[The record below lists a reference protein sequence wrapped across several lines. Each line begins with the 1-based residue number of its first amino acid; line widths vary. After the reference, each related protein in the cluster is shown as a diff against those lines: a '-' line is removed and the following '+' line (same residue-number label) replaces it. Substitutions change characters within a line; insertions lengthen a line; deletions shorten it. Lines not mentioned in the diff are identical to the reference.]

1 MHLPK
6 LLGFLARQHIVGRA
20 DNERSA
26 HTRYLAGSFRESRI
40 AADIHAE
47 RQSIYGS
54 YERLASRCEKRLF
67 PQKIRF
73 AVATHD
79 GSASHNDGRVMQLVV
94 LPFDHSHY
102 NCHVGRRKRFQHI
115 GATTALVTVSEPTV
129 SIQHEVERITLNR
142 LVPSP
147 ANVRRVNATAGVS
160 ELADSIKAVGL
171 LHNLTVRKGKKGKY
185 EVVAGSRRLAALRL
199 LAKEGR
205 LAEDAQIPCNVRT
218 TDNHTE
224 LSLAENVQREAMH
237 VVDEILSY
245 RQLAEGGMAP
255 ETIAARFGQ
264 SVITV
269 RQRLKLANLSPK
281 VLEVMREDDMTIEQ
295 ARALAITDSHEE
307 QERAWFDSPTYNRDP
322 RTLRAMLTSEHVR
335 STDRFARFVGL
346 DVYDAAGGNILR
358 DLFSTDSSTFL
369 TDRPLLTQLVM
380 DGLELLAEPIK
391 AEGWGWVGTSL
402 DASVIY
408 GGGYGRIYPQT
419 RDLTEED
426 QAELSSLGES
436 FDTLQAQIEAYAEG
450 DAAIETDEARLADIE
465 HRITVIQNTTKV
477 YEPREMSLA
486 GCIVYLDHFGAAQ
499 VARGYVKAE
508 DKGALDQLHRG
519 APDDCADQAE
529 ATSTLIPEL
538 QTGYSAA
545 LVEELTAI
553 RTAALR
559 VELANRPAVALAALL
574 YPLVGRIFHTGHMHF
589 EAAVEVRGQ
598 RRELA
603 PSIKEREEARA
614 LGAWLAMKEAWG
626 DTLPGQP
633 ADLWTWLL
641 DQSTDKLLELSA
653 FLTAANLNAVDAK
666 HDQSKQRLAN
676 ADQIAEA
683 VGLDMRTHW
692 TANATF
698 LGRLSKAGIAEVLEE
713 AGCEPQLIRAIE
725 KASKADAVVE
735 AEKQLAG
742 KEWLPPVFR
751 QPHRAE

>member
-1 MHLPK
+1 MNITV
-6 LLGFLARQHIVGRA
+6 Q
-20 DNERSA
+20 
-26 HTRYLAGSFRESRI
+26 
-40 AADIHAE
+40 
-47 RQSIYGS
+47 
-54 YERLASRCEKRLF
+54 
-67 PQKIRF
+67 PQDTSTIL
-73 AVATHD
+73 T
-79 GSASHNDGRVMQLVV
+79 L
-94 LPFDHSHY
+94 
-102 NCHVGRRKRFQHI
+102 
-115 GATTALVTVSEPTV
+115 SEPTV
-129 SIQHEVERITLNR
+129 SIQHDIERIALNR

-160 ELADSIKAVGL
+160 ELADSIEAVGL

-199 LAKEGR
+199 LVKEGR
-205 LAEDAQIPCNVRT
+205 LAEDAEIPCNVRT
-218 TDNHTE
+218 TDNHIE
-224 LSLAENVQREAMH
+224 LSLTENVQREAMH

-245 RQLAEGGMAP
+245 RQLAESGMAP

-281 VLEVMREDDMTIEQ
+281 VLEVMREDGMTIEQ
-295 ARALAITDSHEE
+295 ARALAISDSHEE

-335 STDRFARFVGL
+335 STDRLARFVGL
-346 DVYDAAGGNILR
+346 DVYEAAGGTILR
-358 DLFSTDSSTFL
+358 DLFSADSSTFL
-369 TDRPLLTQLVM
+369 TDQPLLTQLVM
-380 DGLELLAEPIK
+380 EGLELLAEPIK
-391 AEGWGWVGTSL
+391 AEGWGWVETSL
-402 DASVIY
+402 DASAIY
-408 GGGYGRIYPQT
+408 GGGYGRVYPQT
-419 RDLTEED
+419 RERTEEE
-426 QAELSSLGES
+426 QAELSSLGQS
-436 FDTLQAQIEAYAEG
+436 FDDLQAQIKAYAEG
-450 DAAIETDEARLADIE
+450 DPAIETDEARLVDIE
-465 HRITVIQNTTKV
+465 HRIAALQNATKV

-508 DKGALDQLHRG
+508 DKSALDQLHRG
-519 APDDCADQAE
+519 ASDARADRAE
-529 ATSTLIPEL
+529 TPTPSIPEA

-574 YPLVGRIFHTGHMHF
+574 YPLVGHIFHTGYMHF
-589 EAAVEVRGQ
+589 EGGVEVSGQ

-603 PSIKEREEARA
+603 PSIKEPEDARA

-641 DQSTDKLLELSA
+641 DQSTDKLLELLA
-653 FLTAANLNAVDAK
+653 FVTAANLNAVDAK

-683 VGLDMRTHW
+683 VGLDMRHHW
-692 TANATF
+692 KANAAF
-698 LGRLSKAGIAEVLEE
+698 LSRLSKVGIADVLDE
-713 AGCEPQLIRAIE
+713 AGCEPQLVRAVE

-735 AEKQLAG
+735 AENHLDG
-742 KEWLPPVFR
+742 KDWLPPVFR
-751 QPHRAE
+751 KSHIAQ